1 MSYHSILVAHKQALY
16 HLQSSNKSK
25 LRVANGMSPI
35 GPKVMAAQFTSVSS
49 LLATTTKK
57 KKFLNSLDNA
67 LPNYSP
73 SFSKEA

>member
-35 GPKVMAAQFTSVSS
+35 GPKVMAAQFTSVSN

-57 KKFLNSLDNA
+57 KILNSLDNA